1 MTISGKAKKEGA
13 ETTMKKKKVISAV
26 LAVSMLAAV
35 ILPGCGSDEN
45 SGKTEIEILQYKPE
59 AATYFDQV
67 EEQFNAT
74 HDDIHLTISSPNDA
88 STIMRTRFIREDYP
102 DIIGI
107 GGDIN
112 YSYYVDADILADV
125 SDYEGL
131 SDVKQSYIDILENLE
146 ITPKDG
152 TYGVPYVANAAG
164 ILYNKDMFEEHGW
177 EIPESWSELIDLCE
191 EIQAE
196 GILPFYFGFRDT
208 WTCLAPWNSLAVDLA
223 PADTCQQV
231 NAGETTFSEEY
242 VEVAEK
248 CLELVSYGPED
259 PFAYG
264 YNDACT
270 AFANGESAMYPIG
283 SYAVPQIL
291 SVNPEMNID
300 SFVTPGNDDPSK
312 NTLNSG
318 VDLMFAVTA
327 ECENKEAAYEV
338 LDFLM
343 ADENIQAY
351 IDDQNAVPC
360 KDGDFDL
367 APMLDGMTPFIE
379 SGNMT
384 DYQDHYYPSEMAADA
399 LIQTY
404 LINKD
409 ADAFLKDFDSR
420 WQRYN
425 IDIIRAVQEYNEEHG
440 SAE

>member
-1 MTISGKAKKEGA
+1 
-13 ETTMKKKKVISAV
+13 MKKKHAVSAV
-26 LAVSMLAAV
+26 LVVSMLAAV

-45 SGKTEIEILQYKPE
+45 DGKTEIEILQYKPE

-67 EEQFNAT
+67 EDEFNAS

-88 STIMRTRFIREDYP
+88 STIMRTRFVREDYP

-125 SDYEGL
+125 SDYPGITN
-131 SDVKQSYIDILENLE
+131 VKQAYIDILEGLE

-177 EIPESWSELIDLCE
+177 EIPETWGELIDLCE

-223 PADTCQQV
+223 PADTCKQV

-242 VEVAEK
+242 KETAEK
-248 CLELVSYGPED
+248 CMELVSYGPDD

-300 SFVTPGNDDPSK
+300 SFVTPGNDDASK

-327 ECENKEAAYEV
+327 ACENKDAAYEV
-338 LDFLM
+338 LDFLL
-343 ADENIQAY
+343 ADENLQAY

-360 KDGDFDL
+360 KEGDFEL
-367 APMLDGMTPFIE
+367 APMLDGMSPFIE

-384 DYQDHYYPSEMAADA
+384 DYQDHYYPSEMAVDA
-399 LIQTY
+399 QIQTF

-409 ADAFLKDFDSR
+409 VDAFLSKFDKD

-425 IDIIRAVQEYNEEHG
+425 RDIIRAVQEYNEEHG
-440 SAE
+440 TDK

>member
-1 MTISGKAKKEGA
+1 
-13 ETTMKKKKVISAV
+13 MKKRKAISAV
-26 LAVSMLAAV
+26 LAASMLAAV
-35 ILPGCGSDEN
+35 ILPGCGSDES

-67 EEQFNAT
+67 EDQFNAT

-88 STIMRTRFIREDYP
+88 TTILRTRFIREDYP

-125 SDYEGL
+125 SDYPGL
-131 SDVKQSYIDILENLE
+131 ADVKESYIDILEALE

-164 ILYNKDMFEEHGW
+164 ILYNRDMFEEHGW
-177 EIPESWSELIDLCE
+177 EIPESWDELMDLCE
-191 EIQAE
+191 EIEAE

-223 PADTCQQV
+223 PADTCQKV

-248 CLELVSYGPED
+248 CAQLVSYGPDD

-300 SFVTPGNDDPSK
+300 SFVTPGNDDASK

-318 VDLMFAVTA
+318 VDLLFAVTA

-343 ADENIQAY
+343 DDANIQAY

-360 KDGDFDL
+360 KDSEFEL
-367 APMLDGMTPFIE
+367 APMLDGMLPYIE

-404 LINKD
+404 LINGD
-409 ADAFLKDFDSR
+409 VEDFLNDFDTR

-425 IDIIRAVQEYNEEHG
+425 RDIIRAVQEYNEEHG
-440 SAE
+440 TAE